1 MNDCCTV
8 TDVEVPDAVMLPD
21 DDTVVVFTVIVPGEL
36 WVVEPPPS
44 IVVEVMLRTPDPT
57 LRVTVAAEMVV
68 SWRDVEPVK
77 RFALFT
83 DAPCSTTTRVS
94 VSGVVV
100 PDAFRIDPARTVV
113 FVHVEPAT

>member
-1 MNDCCTV
+1 MVAGPAVLLTCPNCSTLDWVMLIAPAEAFTVPPIMNDCCTV

-68 SWRDVEPVK
+68 LEGR
-77 RFALFT
+77 
-83 DAPCSTTTRVS
+83 
-94 VSGVVV
+94 
-100 PDAFRIDPARTVV
+100 
-113 FVHVEPAT
+113 